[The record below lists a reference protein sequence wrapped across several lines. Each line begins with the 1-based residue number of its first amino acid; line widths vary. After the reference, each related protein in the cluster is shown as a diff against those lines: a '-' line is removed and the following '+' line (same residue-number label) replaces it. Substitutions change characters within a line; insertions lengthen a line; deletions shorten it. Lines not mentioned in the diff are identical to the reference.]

1 MKQGLLTPEDIRS
14 FIFKVAKVDERLT
27 IVQVM
32 KLFHLKYATLMK
44 YIKMGLPWYG
54 VKKRKKFIC
63 SEVKAWLAKHT
74 DRSSYEDMLI

>member
-54 VKKRKKFIC
+54 IKKRKKFIC
-63 SEVKAWLAKHT
+63 SEVKEWLAKNT
-74 DRSSYEDMLI
+74 DRLSYEDMLI